1 MKAKPDETKS
11 NSDFQKAFNGKFYG
25 VLRWQQ
31 LDDLW
36 NIVKTDDQGWY
47 IYALGEPLA
56 TTKKT
61 GNSVNTFVD
70 ELNQLL
76 RREHDEDYC
85 GLVYTDSFEKP
96 RLIKVFD
103 PNNLGTSCSI
113 ATTGPLPSWVISK
126 MQPEE
131 LSRESRQTGNRRRWW
146 QTLFSN
152 SA

>member
-1 MKAKPDETKS
+1 MKKTK
-11 NSDFQKAFNGKFYG
+11 NTSDSHQQKSEFLTVFNGKFFG

-36 NIVKTDDQGWY
+36 QVVKKDKEQGWY
-47 IYALGEPLA
+47 IYAVGEPLPVN
-56 TTKKT
+56 KKT
-61 GNSVNTFVD
+61 GESVNSYVD

-85 GLVYTDSFEKP
+85 GVVYTDSFEKP

-113 ATTGPLPSWVISK
+113 ASQDQWRCHPRYLPQLTTRPRWQALQIRSGS
-126 MQPEE
+126 
-131 LSRESRQTGNRRRWW
+131 TRR
-146 QTLFSN
+146 
-152 SA
+152 